1 MLNPAF
7 NNISVTSW
15 WLVLLLEETG
25 ENHRPAASHLEALYH
40 IMLHR
45 VHIAMNEIKTHNFSH
60 FLTFTLPVY
69 LTQMFSYLEDL

>member
-7 NNISVTSW
+7 NNISVMSW

-25 ENHRPAASHLEALYH
+25 ENHRPAASHLETLYH

-45 VHIAMNEIKTHNFSH
+45 VHIAMNGIKTHNFSH
-60 FLTFTLPVY
+60 FLTFTLY
-69 LTQMFSYLEDL
+69 LTQMFNYLQDL